1 MNPLS
6 AQVGMIR
13 SSVSHVSREDGRVHH
28 GDAPRAPNFQVGE
41 RLALNSTFVEV
52 NRGDFYNDPVKDSE
66 IRKHGFSPLIK
77 TQSIPIRNGMKRTS
91 SELQLREDEE
101 LADYRDYIMFSRI
114 VNRMTLSQKEMVSR
128 HLRLENHQCL
138 AHVIRTRNGFTD
150 DAGLPEDQKH
160 RYLMPYKQ
168 LQSPQTTLLSSN
180 DQQARAVSISGLV
193 AMLAMDAA
201 DSPCVSD
208 DDEDDA
214 MFDLEL

>member
-6 AQVGMIR
+6 AQVGMTC
-13 SSVSHVSREDGRVHH
+13 SSVSHFSREEGRVEH
-28 GDAPRAPNFQVGE
+28 DAPRPPNFQFGE

-66 IRKHGFSPLIK
+66 MRKDGFSPLVK
-77 TQSIPIRNGMKRTS
+77 TKSIPILNVLKRTS

-128 HLRLENHQCL
+128 HLRLENHRCL

-150 DAGLPEDQKH
+150 DVGLPEDQKH
-160 RYLMPYKQ
+160 RFRMPYKK
-168 LQSPQTTLLSSN
+168 LQSPQTTLLSSR
-180 DQQARAVSISGLV
+180 DQQARVVSISGLV
-193 AMLAMDAA
+193 TMLAIDAV